1 MNSNLTSAHFSLL
14 LAHNGLNAKENIID
28 TNMDAVYWKKMK
40 RRIISS
46 NDYDDVKCKVQSS
59 QCAANMTHIA
69 LGTIKSKVQYVLHH
83 TSRLKMCFKEY
94 TT

>member
-14 LAHNGLNAKENIID
+14 LAHDGLNAKENIID

-40 RRIISS
+40 RWIISS
-46 NDYDDVKCKVQSS
+46 NDYNDVKCKVQSS

-69 LGTIKSKVQYVLHH
+69 LGTIYITPHIKIKNVFQGIYIL
-83 TSRLKMCFKEY
+83 LQ
-94 TT
+94 